1 MHIRNPNCAT
11 ALIIAA
17 FYCISLSV
25 PTLSPFP
32 LLTSPVIAQ
41 QACNTSSGSVG
52 CLQVTKTVTG
62 IEPGNIEFS
71 IIVRDN
77 NQNDIATIILTDGET
92 GGVNLPPGTYSIREE
107 ATTSIQF
114 DTIFSSGCVG
124 QFQITAGQTTS
135 CRVTNAFSGAPI
147 VADAESGLA
156 NQNPNVGSAQL
167 AASVGAQAGTS
178 SGAGQTLG
186 LVNPPFDTCFGN
198 TLQSRTNDK
207 KQTVSAIGTSTTVI
221 TSDNEEQLVRAP
233 NAATYTAGGT
243 IDLDEV
249 SQALDRFGTRIITI
263 QIYNDLKASDP
274 VGLAISAPQFKGAI
288 LVEDSDGLQHEVENF
303 NLNTIRTE
311 CKYIT
316 VAKAR
321 GDAPNKNVFPLGVVG
336 DNDDVTAP
344 EIKELLIQQQ
354 ARLVTG
360 LNQGF
365 PTVLNPPFATCDTTE
380 RSNEASAVLTS
391 AADDDFAIYSIRGE
405 IDELGKV
412 FGNHLNMEINVD
424 LNINKRDLAKITGK
438 DANNPYMRVNLVV
451 DEDRDDAHLIP
462 FTIHDL
468 WTDCKD
474 LALNN
479 SPIFEPIQTEIPP

>member
-1 MHIRNPNCAT
+1 MYVRNPNYAI

-25 PTLSPFP
+25 PTLSPFT
-32 LLTSPVIAQ
+32 LLTRPAIAQ
-41 QACNTSSGSVG
+41 QQCTSSTEG

-62 IEPGNIEFS
+62 IDPGNIEFS
-71 IIVRDN
+71 IIVDDN
-77 NQNDIATIILTDGET
+77 NGNFRGNVILTAGQT
-92 GGVNLPPGTYSIREE
+92 GGVNLPQGTYKIREE
-107 ATTSIQF
+107 ATTAIQF
-114 DTIFSSGCVG
+114 DTTFSPECVG
-124 QFQITAGQTTS
+124 QFQITAGQTTQ
-135 CRVTNAFSGAPI
+135 CNVTNAFSGAPI
-147 VADAESGLA
+147 VVDAESGLA
-156 NQNPNVGSAQL
+156 SQNPNVGSAQL
-167 AASVGAQAGTS
+167 AASAGAQAGTT

-198 TLQSRTNDK
+198 TLQSETGADK
-207 KQTVSAIGTSTTVI
+207 KTTVSAIGTSTKVI
-221 TSDNEEQLVRAP
+221 TQENENELIRAP

-243 IDLDEV
+243 IDLDDV
-249 SQALDRFGTRIITI
+249 SQALDKFGTRIITI
-263 QIYNDLKASDP
+263 QIYNDLKAEDP
-274 VGLAISAPQFKGAI
+274 VGLAISAPQFKGTI
-288 LVEDSDGLQHEVENF
+288 MVEDSDGLQHEVVNF

-336 DNDDVTAP
+336 ENDDVTPP

-380 RSNEASAVLTS
+380 RATIASAALTS

-412 FGNHLNMEINVD
+412 FGDHLNMEINVD
-424 LNINKRDLAKITGK
+424 LNINKRDLAKITGE

-462 FTIHDL
+462 FTILDL

-479 SPIFEPIQTEIPP
+479 CPLFEPIQTEIPP